1 MFRPTTIGIQL
12 QVWVEF
18 KDDKVE
24 IINAAFNS
32 YSGDLE
38 LDLDFSEADAGV

>member
-1 MFRPTTIGIQL
+1 MPTLAEKL
-12 QVWVEF
+12 QTEF